1 MKTQKKTLRERHAG
15 TRTLL
20 VPVYPRRCDHMQLRL
35 EGEGEIKVFSIAR
48 LLTNG
53 GDGQHG

>member
-1 MKTQKKTLRERHAG
+1 
-15 TRTLL
+15 
-20 VPVYPRRCDHMQLRL
+20 MQLRL